1 MKWYVR
7 RGECEVGPL
16 GEDALRALVGTGQ
29 ITDDTQLWREGLS
42 GWTDARALPGIL
54 GPKASVST
62 AVASSSTAA
71 VGPRTLAPPA
81 GANRRIRLLAG
92 IWLLAGIC
100 LAGVTAVIAF
110 GLHQRHDETR
120 EGAVSTPA
128 SILRQELTQAANSVN
143 ASSPRMIDGI
153 TRLDGAH
160 SGPGPL
166 FTYEYT
172 LTNISARLLTPR
184 SLETVRW
191 RLSADVRQAI
201 CGGSGLRPVLQAG
214 VITRIHYRDRD
225 GQDLVMVRVSSAD
238 CGK

>member
-42 GWTDARALPGIL
+42 GWTDARAIPGIL
-54 GPKASVST
+54 GPKASVSA
-62 AVASSSTAA
+62 AVTSPSTAA

-81 GANRRIRLLAG
+81 GAKRRI
-92 IWLLAGIC
+92 WLPAGIC
-100 LAGVTAVIAF
+100 LAGVTAVVAF

-120 EGAVSTPA
+120 EAATGTPA

-143 ASSPRMIDGI
+143 ASSPRMIDRI

-184 SLETVRW
+184 SLDTVRW

-225 GQDLVMVRVSSAD
+225 GQDLVMVRISSAD